1 MKRKPVVP
9 REAANRDVEAVLDHY
24 VSEGAHAA
32 ARGFVD
38 ALQVA
43 YRHISLV
50 PASGSLRY
58 AHDLGLRGL
67 RAWPLQR
74 YPHIVFYV
82 ERDDHVD
89 VWRVLHGERDIP
101 KTLKIETTRVRTVR

>member
-9 REAANRDVEAVLDHY
+9 REAANRDVDATIDYYIREETL
-24 VSEGAHAA
+24 AA
-32 ARGFVD
+32 ALGFVD
-38 ALQVA
+38 ALQA
-43 YRHISLV
+43 AFRHLSRA

-67 RAWPLQR
+67 RFWPLHR
-74 YPHIVFYV
+74 YPQIVFYV
-82 ERDDHVD
+82 ERQDHVD

-101 KTLKIETTRVRTVR
+101 KTLRVETPEPRRR